1 MGRVPPF
8 PCEQAR
14 AILREE
20 LGGEPDEL
28 FAYINPRPVAAGSL
42 AQTQPARLKEGA
54 EVAVKIQRPDKRV
67 QIMRDLRRAR
77 RMARLLE
84 MGGTSFIVSPR
95 EVVEE
100 LAG

>member
-1 MGRVPPF
+1 
-8 PCEQAR
+8 
-14 AILREE
+14 
-20 LGGEPDEL
+20 
-28 FAYINPRPVAAGSL
+28 
-42 AQTQPARLKEGA
+42 LKEGA